1 MIAEFFNT
9 YGFLIV
15 SAIFGAILGISV
27 YVPLMA
33 GQLSLATPGFYALG
47 GYVAAIAS
55 TKILTVTTGMLPVW
69 WVLLEMLVAG
79 IVSGLFA
86 IILGIPVLRLRGIYL
101 AIATI
106 AFVEI
111 LRVVALNL
119 EITGGAVGIFGIP
132 QPFQSPL
139 EYLWIAL
146 PLLGLSMLF
155 MYRLEKIRIG
165 RALIAIREDE
175 LAADSMGINPTYYKV
190 LAFTLA
196 AILAGM
202 VGAVSA
208 HFLNT
213 WNARQGTFDA
223 SIIFLAF
230 VLIGGSRTF
239 WGPVVG
245 GIVLTALP
253 EALRGVANVS
263 GMPIL
268 LGQFLKD
275 GRLIIFGVLIV
286 IGTIFYP
293 KGIITPEFL
302 GWCKRTTQK
311 LLSKN
316 TKRKQ
321 GA

>member
-1 MIAEFFNT
+1 MAEFFNT

-15 SAIFGAILGISV
+15 SAVFGAILGISV
-27 YVPLMA
+27 YLPLMA

-47 GYVAAIAS
+47 GYIAAIAS
-55 TKILTVTTGMLPVW
+55 TKILTTTGSVPVW
-69 WVLLEMLVAG
+69 WVLLEMLAG
-79 IVSGLFA
+79 GGISGLLA
-86 IILGIPVLRLRGIYL
+86 VILGIPVLRLRGIYL

-119 EITGGAVGIFGIP
+119 DITGGAVGIFGIP

-146 PLLGLSMLF
+146 PLLGLSMAF
-155 MYRLEKIRIG
+155 MYRLEKIRVG

-190 LAFTLA
+190 LAFVLA

-245 GIVLTALP
+245 GILLTALP
-253 EALRGVANVS
+253 EVLRGLSSVN
-263 GMPIL
+263 GMPVW

-275 GRLIIFGVLIV
+275 GRLIIFGILIV
-286 IGTIFYP
+286 VGTIFYP

-302 GWCKRTTQK
+302 KWCSQTTQK
-311 LLSKN
+311 AFAK
-316 TKRKQ
+316 TK
-321 GA
+321 

>member
-1 MIAEFFNT
+1 MAEFFNT

-27 YVPLMA
+27 YLPLMA
-33 GQLSLATPGFYALG
+33 GQLSLATPGFYAIG
-47 GYVAAIAS
+47 GYIAAIAS
-55 TKILTVTTGMLPVW
+55 TKIITTNTGTLPVW

-79 IVSGLFA
+79 LVSGLVA
-86 IILGIPVLRLRGIYL
+86 VIMGIPVLRLRGIYL

-111 LRVVALNL
+111 LRVVSLNL
-119 EITGGAVGIFGIP
+119 DITGGAVGIFGIP

-146 PLLGLSMLF
+146 PLLGLSMAF
-155 MYRLEKIRIG
+155 MYRLEKIRVG

-196 AILAGM
+196 AILAGL

-213 WNARQGTFDA
+213 WNSRQGTFDA

-253 EALRGVANVS
+253 EALRAIASVNGVP
-263 GMPIL
+263 MW

-275 GRLIIFGVLIV
+275 GRLIIFGVLSLIH
-286 IGTIFYP
+286 I
-293 KGIITPEFL
+293 
-302 GWCKRTTQK
+302 
-311 LLSKN
+311 
-316 TKRKQ
+316 
-321 GA
+321 